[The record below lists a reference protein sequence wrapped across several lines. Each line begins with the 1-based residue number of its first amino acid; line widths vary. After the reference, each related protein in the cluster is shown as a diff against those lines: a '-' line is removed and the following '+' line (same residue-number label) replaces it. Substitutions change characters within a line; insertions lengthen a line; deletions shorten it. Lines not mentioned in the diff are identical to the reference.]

1 MFPRCAAGFSSS
13 VVILVYLHVLLLFLC
28 VLDSFSIPCIGYKN
42 LQYILSYIF
51 HCSTMVVVYFLLFD
65 SMDVEFVVHVVSGV
79 TTLGKILV
87 SFSYLLYFLSGDLLV
102 WNLDV

>member
-1 MFPRCAAGFSSS
+1 
-13 VVILVYLHVLLLFLC
+13 
-28 VLDSFSIPCIGYKN
+28 
-42 LQYILSYIF
+42 
-51 HCSTMVVVYFLLFD
+51 MVVVYFLLFD

-102 WNLDV
+102 